1 MNSILADWS
10 QQKTGIFGKQTLL
23 FNHRLKETGLFTHEA
38 LAGLIEKCPA
48 DHYNINTMGYD
59 PANPEWREGEVGD
72 TSGADTMTAIQN
84 GRMWLNMRK
93 VGEFDAR
100 YQMVLDQIFDEF
112 EAVVPGLE
120 TFKRNIGILVSSPK
134 VQVFYHVDV
143 PGQSLWQVEGQK
155 RVYIYPPRDPFLSK
169 ESLEGIILGL
179 TEEEIPYKKSFDDHA
194 EVYDLEP
201 GQALHWPLNGPH
213 RIDNADCLNISV
225 TTEHWTS
232 EIRNS
237 YAVNYANGVLRRKL
251 GMRTLSAAP
260 EGMHVYPKAAL
271 ALAHKKLKLGQS
283 AKVVRKVDFRVNPA
297 APKGIV
303 DIPAYAK
310 G

>member
-1 MNSILADWS
+1 MNSVIESWNDRKAAM
-10 QQKTGIFGKQTLL
+10 FGKQTVL
-23 FNHRLKETGLFTHEA
+23 FSHQLRETGLFTHEA
-38 LAGLIEKCPA
+38 LAELIEKCPA

-72 TSGADTMTAIQN
+72 SSGADTIAAIGN

-100 YQMVLDQIFDEF
+100 YQKILDQIFDEF
-112 EAVVPGLE
+112 EALVPDLD
-120 TFKRNIGILVSSPK
+120 TFRRSIGILVSSPK
-134 VQVFYHVDV
+134 VQVFYHADV
-143 PGQSLWQVEGQK
+143 PGQSLWQVEGRK
-155 RVYIYPPRDPFLSK
+155 RAYIYPPRAPFLSN

-179 TEEEIPYKKSFDDHA
+179 TEEEIPYRKSFDNHA

-213 RIDNADCLNISV
+213 RIENADCLNISV

-237 YAVNYANGVLRRKL
+237 YAVNYANGVLRRNL
-251 GMRTLSAAP
+251 GMKTPSAAP

-271 ALAHKKLKLGQS
+271 ALAHKKLKLGKS
-283 AKVVRKVDFRVNPA
+283 ARVVRKVDFRVSPA

-310 G
+310 

>member
-1 MNSILADWS
+1 MNPVIESWNDR
-10 QQKTGIFGKQTLL
+10 KTAMFGKQTVL
-23 FNHRLKETGLFTHEA
+23 FGHRLRQSGLFSHEA
-38 LAGLIEKCPA
+38 LAELVEKCPA

-72 TSGADTMTAIQN
+72 TSGADTIAAIRN

-100 YQMVLDQIFDEF
+100 YQKILDQIFDEF
-112 EAVVPGLE
+112 EALVPDLD
-120 TFKRNIGILVSSPK
+120 TFRRSIGVLVSSPK
-134 VQVFYHVDV
+134 VQVFYHADV
-143 PGQSLWQVEGQK
+143 PGQSLWQVEGRK
-155 RVYIYPPRDPFLSK
+155 RVYIYPPRDPFLSS

-179 TEEEIPYKKSFDDHA
+179 TEEEIPYRKSFDNHA
-194 EVYDLEP
+194 EVYNLEP

-213 RIDNADCLNISV
+213 RIENADCLNVSV

-237 YAVNYANGVLRRKL
+237 YAVNYANGVLRRNL
-251 GMRTLSAAP
+251 GMKMLSAAP
-260 EGMHVYPKAAL
+260 EGMHVYPKAAF
-271 ALAHKKLKLGQS
+271 ALAHKKLKLGRS
-283 AKVVRKVDFRVNPA
+283 ARVVRKVDFRVNAA

-310 G
+310 